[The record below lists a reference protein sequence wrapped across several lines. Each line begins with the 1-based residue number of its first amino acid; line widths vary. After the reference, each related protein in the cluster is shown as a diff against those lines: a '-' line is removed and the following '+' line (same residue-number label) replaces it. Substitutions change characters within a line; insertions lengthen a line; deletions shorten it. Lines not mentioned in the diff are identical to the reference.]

1 MSCCY
6 RKRMKGNSKCF
17 WQDCKGYRKKTL
29 LLPFFLICSPA
40 SKRHYWVLKLYG
52 RPVVFEPNFCKISV
66 HLLMI
71 EYLTQRW
78 SFNGLFSLFFFLSFF
93 LRLDIFRT
101 VFESLESGVEE
112 IWLKSFFLLE
122 AFFKVC
128 RLMTDLWIN
137 EWINEWMLASIAG
150 DKIFRKY

>member
-6 RKRMKGNSKCF
+6 RKSMKGNSKCF
-17 WQDCKGYRKKTL
+17 WQDCKSYRKKTL

-78 SFNGLFSLFFFLSFF
+78 SFNGLFSLFSFF
-93 LRLDIFRT
+93 SFCLFTSWYLQNSFWIIRKWCGRNLAQ
-101 VFESLESGVEE
+101 VFFPVR
-112 IWLKSFFLLE
+112 SFLQGFE
-122 AFFKVC
+122 VNDRFMNKWVNQWMNASFYC
-128 RLMTDLWIN
+128 R
-137 EWINEWMLASIAG
+137 
-150 DKIFRKY
+150 R

>member
-101 VFESLESGVEE
+101 VFESLESGVEGVE
-112 IWLKSFFLLE
+112 VFFPVRSFLQGLE
-122 AFFKVC
+122 VNDRF
-128 RLMTDLWIN
+128 IN
-137 EWINEWMLASIAG
+137 KWMNQWMNASFYC
-150 DKIFRKY
+150 KR

>member
-29 LLPFFLICSPA
+29 LLSFFLICSPA

-78 SFNGLFSLFFFLSFF
+78 SFNGLFSLFLFLSFF
-93 LRLDIFRT
+93 LRLVIFRT

-122 AFFKVC
+122 AFFKVW
-128 RLMTDLWIN
+128 RLMTDLSIN
-137 EWINEWMLASIAG
+137 EWINEWMLASIAR